1 MMLKLALMALLLQG
15 APAGRPA
22 AKASVA
28 GVVMNGTTG
37 EPVPN
42 VRVTLARTD
51 INLGA
56 FAQMAA
62 GDRPPAEI
70 TLSSEMLAII
80 GAEMESAIAGG
91 TQDPEVAAFKALP
104 IAEIHEIIASPNGDV
119 AVVPKSSPPVTT
131 DDRG

>member
-80 GAEMESAIAGG
+80 GAEMESAIAAGG
-91 TQDPEVAAFKALP
+91 AQDAEIAAFKALP
-104 IAEIHEIIASPNGDV
+104 IAEIHEIIASP
-119 AVVPKSSPPVTT
+119 
-131 DDRG
+131 